1 MEQFGTVSMA
11 AAGNR
16 SLHYA
21 EDFNGSGTSLPQLQ
35 RFVIDRHAEV
45 HQQEGFA
52 FVGHLRGAGPSPIT
66 VHDGRAPVMLA
77 EAAAGSLRLG
87 NPVSVDGG

>member
-1 MEQFGTVSMA
+1 MA

-21 EDFNGSGTSLPQLQ
+21 EDLNGSGTSLPQIQ
-35 RFVIDRHAEV
+35 RFVIDRQAEV
-45 HQQEGFA
+45 HQQERLD
-52 FVGHLRGAGPSPIT
+52 FVEYLRGAGSSPIT

-77 EAAAGSLRLG
+77 EAAAGWLRLG